1 MPLKI
6 KTSLQLQVV
15 EVGVVKYRAYTRM
28 ENVHKCTGCQQ
39 KYTSVK
45 RLMSHKCPV
54 CKNVGGLLV
63 HTKNVSNISVCKL
76 YRQTMNQGGG
86 GGIRTEST
94 CASNVDKV
102 LKYDSD
108 TKQQTVNLSKG
119 DKSLDMETLEV
130 HEQFSIRV
138 DTTNFIFK
146 PVNNDWYHK
155 RCTQLKLYTDIQ
167 NVSEFS
173 DQEVPIGVPIN

>member
-1 MPLKI
+1 M
-6 KTSLQLQVV
+6 QV
-15 EVGVVKYRAYTRM
+15 
-28 ENVHKCTGCQQ
+28 
-39 KYTSVK
+39 
-45 RLMSHKCPV
+45 
-54 CKNVGGLLV
+54 
-63 HTKNVSNISVCKL
+63 I
-76 YRQTMNQGGG
+76 QTNNEPGR

-173 DQEVPIGVPIN
+173 HQEVPIGVPIN